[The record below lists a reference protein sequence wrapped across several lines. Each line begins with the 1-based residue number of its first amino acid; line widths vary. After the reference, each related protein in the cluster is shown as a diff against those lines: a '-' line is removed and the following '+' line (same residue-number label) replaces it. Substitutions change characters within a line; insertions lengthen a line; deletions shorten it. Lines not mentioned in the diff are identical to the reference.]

1 MSNAS
6 DRLRLLALVR
16 DHAVDAVAF
25 QGLSDRMHVWFDE
38 ASLPTS
44 RSAAVAYFDTG
55 SAWIAAGGPI
65 SRQSDR
71 SNVARRFVEAG
82 KLARRRVSFFAVEDL
97 NGFSGWETLHLG
109 EQPTTSPREW
119 IDALAR
125 TRPMREQLRRAR
137 AKGVRASLKS
147 ARELDPTGPLRGR
160 IDDLLARWLASR
172 RIEPMAFLVQTD
184 PYCLPEE
191 HLYVVTTRGDDVVG
205 LLSAV
210 PAYGGCGWLV
220 EHLVCARGS
229 PNGTAETLVDALHRS
244 LIEDGKPNDR
254 VSLGLAPLSGRT
266 TAWMREARTL
276 ARPLFDFEGLRRF
289 KARLHPTE
297 WRAIWLVTPA
307 GTSALVALADALT
320 AFAGGSLVRFAL
332 RSLFLHA
339 RGLLW
344 LLAVGLVPWTALL
357 LWLNWTHEAGVAG
370 YSSVALAWWIA
381 FDVVLAA
388 GLFRAAFR
396 PANLTLLALIA
407 ASSTDA
413 ILSVMHL
420 HDVGLGPTLADSAL
434 RLSAAV
440 APCIGATTL
449 LAVTLQRRRERS
461 RSGERR

>member
-1 MSNAS
+1 
-6 DRLRLLALVR
+6 
-16 DHAVDAVAF
+16 
-25 QGLSDRMHVWFDE
+25 
-38 ASLPTS
+38 
-44 RSAAVAYFDTG
+44 
-55 SAWIAAGGPI
+55 
-65 SRQSDR
+65 
-71 SNVARRFVEAG
+71 
-82 KLARRRVSFFAVEDL
+82 
-97 NGFSGWETLHLG
+97 
-109 EQPTTSPREW
+109 
-119 IDALAR
+119 
-125 TRPMREQLRRAR
+125 
-137 AKGVRASLKS
+137 
-147 ARELDPTGPLRGR
+147 
-160 IDDLLARWLASR
+160 
-172 RIEPMAFLVQTD
+172 
-184 PYCLPEE
+184 
-191 HLYVVTTRGDDVVG
+191 
-205 LLSAV
+205 
-210 PAYGGCGWLV
+210 
-220 EHLVCARGS
+220 
-229 PNGTAETLVDALHRS
+229 
-244 LIEDGKPNDR
+244 
-254 VSLGLAPLSGRT
+254 
-266 TAWMREARTL
+266 MREARTL

-413 ILSVMHL
+413 VLSALHL
-420 HDVGLGPTLADSAL
+420 HDVGLGSTVGDSAL

-440 APCIGATTL
+440 APCIGATAL
-449 LAVTLQRRRERS
+449 LAVTLQRTRERS